1 MENTVDHINFDKH
14 KLNAEQL
21 IVAFYKYEI
30 LSFYILNIIQS
41 FFKNDIDIDIFIE
54 NNKERLDYIMNL
66 KESYRIRM
74 YRNERYYR
82 SMFLGIGNSSVE
94 CISTLKQF
102 SDTARDESTKD
113 FKDSNCYKFI
123 EIDDE
128 KCMVLNIQEMFIILD
143 KYENEIK
150 VLWEDI

>member
-1 MENTVDHINFDKH
+1 MENTIDHINFDKH

-30 LSFYILNIIQS
+30 LSFYILN
-41 FFKNDIDIDIFIE
+41 KIDIDIFNE
-54 NNKERLDYIMNL
+54 DNKERLHYIKNL

-94 CISTLKQF
+94 YTSTLKQL

-113 FKDSNCYKFI
+113 FKDNNCYKFI

-128 KCMVLNIQEMFIILD
+128 KSMVLNIQEMFIILD

>member
-41 FFKNDIDIDIFIE
+41 FSKIDIDNLNE
-54 NNKERLDYIMNL
+54 DNKERLHYIKNL

-82 SMFLGIGNSSVE
+82 SMFVGIGNSSVE
-94 CISTLKQF
+94 YISTLKQL

-113 FKDSNCYKFI
+113 FKDNNCYKFI

-128 KCMVLNIQEMFIILD
+128 KCMVLNIQKMFIILD